1 MPLLL
6 VHPEDRMSL
15 APRLLLLAAAL
26 ALPSLALAQ
35 SPTLPSDTLE
45 ANYAPRS
52 APGPSPELS
61 PSLPSD
67 TLDTAAPMVLPDSV
81 SGEMRRDW
89 DQDETNG
96 EPWRQDEPGEAR
108 MEALQFRLG

>member
-1 MPLLL
+1 
-6 VHPEDRMSL
+6 MSL
-15 APRLLLLAAAL
+15 PSRLLFLAAVL
-26 ALPSLALAQ
+26 AMPGLALAQ

-52 APGPSPELS
+52 GPGPSPELS
-61 PSLPSD
+61 PTLPSD
-67 TLDTAAPMVLPDSV
+67 TLDTGAPMILPDSG

-89 DQDETNG
+89 DQEDGAG
-96 EPWRQDEPGEAR
+96 EPWRNEEAPGEEMR